1 MKLDKKD
8 KDKKKENL
16 KFTINL
22 LERFINLKRSW
33 RNVNDA
39 MLSFLELVNA
49 VAPYSLAWGL
59 GIKAYKFIVGTILG
73 KDMSI

>member
-22 LERFINLKRSW
+22 LERFINFNKVDQLKII
-33 RNVNDA
+33 NE
-39 MLSFLELVNA
+39 FEKEL
-49 VAPYSLAWGL
+49 
-59 GIKAYKFIVGTILG
+59 KKCE
-73 KDMSI
+73 

>member
-22 LERFINLKRSW
+22 LERFINFNIVDQLEIINEFKKELKKY
-33 RNVNDA
+33 
-39 MLSFLELVNA
+39 E
-49 VAPYSLAWGL
+49 
-59 GIKAYKFIVGTILG
+59 
-73 KDMSI
+73 

>member
-22 LERFINLKRSW
+22 LERFINFNKVDQLEIINEFKKELKKC
-33 RNVNDA
+33 
-39 MLSFLELVNA
+39 E
-49 VAPYSLAWGL
+49 
-59 GIKAYKFIVGTILG
+59 
-73 KDMSI
+73 

>member
-22 LERFINLKRSW
+22 LERFINFNKVDQLKII
-33 RNVNDA
+33 NE
-39 MLSFLELVNA
+39 FKKEL
-49 VAPYSLAWGL
+49 
-59 GIKAYKFIVGTILG
+59 KKCE
-73 KDMSI
+73 

>member
-22 LERFINLKRSW
+22 LERFINFNKVDQLKIINEFKKELKKCEW
-33 RNVNDA
+33 RYVK
-39 MLSFLELVNA
+39 FF
-49 VAPYSLAWGL
+49 
-59 GIKAYKFIVGTILG
+59 GI
-73 KDMSI
+73 S